1 MRPCLGLPVV
11 TFSEQ
16 VRTVALK
23 LDGMM
28 KPYLLQ
34 LKERFTQIELERLE
48 LKTDQSLFSR
58 EVNYALQA

>member
-1 MRPCLGLPVV
+1 VV